1 MEWHQLL
8 QNPKAISSLYNN
20 VPGLDGV
27 ELFSLCLSR
36 EGPRAELSID
46 LSNYPDYPSPRWN
59 PRYNTVQ
66 LKLSFGGIKDFEGAG
81 WQYSMTVNIVIDKI
95 ENQQLKVTIFDAE
108 KSVRISFVCLF
119 FRIDRII
126 PYLSI
131 IV

>member
-8 QNPKAISSLYNN
+8 QNPKAITSLYNN

-27 ELFSLCLSR
+27 ELFFLRLSR
-36 EGPRAELSID
+36 EGPRAELNID

-59 PRYNTVQ
+59 PRYNAVH
-66 LKLSFGGIKDFEGAG
+66 LWMSFGAIKDFESKG
-81 WQYSMTVNIVIDKI
+81 WQTSMNVNITIDKTAD
-95 ENQQLKVTIFDAE
+95 EQLKVAIFDAE
-108 KSVRISFVCLF
+108 KSVRISFSCLF
-119 FRIDRII
+119 FRIDAIT